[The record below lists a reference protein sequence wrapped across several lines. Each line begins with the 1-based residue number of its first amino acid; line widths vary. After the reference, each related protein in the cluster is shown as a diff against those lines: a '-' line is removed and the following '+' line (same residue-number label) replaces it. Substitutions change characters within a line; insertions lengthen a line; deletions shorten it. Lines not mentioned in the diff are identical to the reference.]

1 MRAFFLI
8 ALVFLCVTPSA
19 LAQSEA
25 KKNEKPASLSELLEA
40 VEKKELVREERDA
53 ERLRRFIKLKD
64 KREQIS
70 LEAARVRIGEEKRSE
85 ILQKQYGNNDL
96 TIRSFKESL
105 SRRHGGVKEILGHLT
120 VAAGK
125 SADIFRRSAVSAQFP
140 DRTGFAEKLRL
151 NRFPSIDEIERLWF
165 ELQREMVESGRSARF
180 TAPVYDSK
188 GRLKSA
194 QIVRVGGFNVMGGG
208 GFLVYD
214 PQTGQVKTL
223 SRQPKSR
230 FRSAAKKI
238 FKSDSGIVKTAIDP
252 SRGAILSL
260 FVRAPGLGERIDQ
273 GGNIGYLIILMGI
286 FGLFL
291 TYARMRD
298 LKRVTGRMQT
308 QAMHSK
314 GEDDNP
320 MGRLMLA
327 YEKNSSAP
335 VDSAEIALAET
346 IRAEKAGFDRFIPF
360 IKFIYVSAPLM
371 GLLGT
376 VVGMIKTFQIISFF
390 GSADPKLL
398 AGGISQALVTT
409 VMGLCVAVPVLLLH
423 TIIKTRCVRATGMLE
438 KKASELMA
446 SHGRGDPSA

>member
-1 MRAFFLI
+1 MRFFFLTS
-8 ALVFLCVTPSA
+8 LLFVFLPSFA
-19 LAQSEA
+19 LAREEA
-25 KKNEKPASLSELLEA
+25 KKDGKPASLSELLEA
-40 VEKKELVREERDA
+40 VEKKELVREERDT

-64 KREQIS
+64 EREQIAR
-70 LEAARVRIGEEKRSE
+70 EAESVRIEEEKRSE
-85 ILQKQYGNNDL
+85 VLQEQYGDNDL
-96 TIRSFKESL
+96 TIRSFRESL
-105 SRRHGGVKEILGHLT
+105 SRQHGGVKEILGHLT

-125 SADIFRRSAVSAQFP
+125 SADIFRYSAVSAQFP

-188 GRLKSA
+188 GRLKRTR
-194 QIVRVGGFNVMGGG
+194 IVRVGGFNVMGGD
-208 GFLVYD
+208 GFLVYN
-214 PQTGQVKTL
+214 PQTGQIKTL
-223 SRQPKSR
+223 SRQPQSR
-230 FRSAAKKI
+230 FRKAAKKI

-260 FVRAPGLGERIDQ
+260 FVRAPGLGERINQ
-273 GGNIGYLIILMGI
+273 GGSIGYFIILIGI
-286 FGLFL
+286 AGLLL
-291 TYARMRD
+291 TCVRIYD
-298 LKRVTGRMQT
+298 LKCATNRMQA
-308 QAMHSK
+308 QEMYSK
-314 GEDDNP
+314 GENDNP
-320 MGRLMLA
+320 LGRLMLA
-327 YEKNSSAP
+327 YEQNSSAP
-335 VDSAEIALAET
+335 VDSTEIALAET
-346 IRAEKAGFDRFIPF
+346 IRAEKAGFDRFMPF

-423 TIIKTRCVRATGMLE
+423 TVVRARSVRASGMLE
-438 KKASELMA
+438 KKAAELMA
-446 SHGRGDPSA
+446 SHGRGESDV